1 MKFRRNKRV
10 KGNKFT
16 SRSIKHLN
24 NCNRSLKKQNLVQYI
39 RNELATSTTHGLSYF
54 VKKRIH
60 YLEKLFW
67 IGNFVACVVL
77 AALLLNVQYRRFI
90 AAPTVMSVEMNYFDW
105 NISYPAVTLCPLY
118 KPDVKKFHTYI
129 NQTYNYTGLH
139 VEGYLWAISQAAL
152 DTLEYMDLNIPE
164 DVIPLIHP
172 KDYATLAASMFRKF
186 ENTWLTTNT
195 NWSITVDAAMTE
207 MGMCHVINSNVAIYD
222 KPHHWNDKT
231 PPPPYV
237 KSNMELSVFE
247 ANFVTEITNFS
258 SIYKKYHTNIFY
270 IKKIS
275 DVKSSFVYMR
285 RTLVNANNYIIYIR
299 HNLQVFIHSPDEVTT
314 STTSSFGFD
323 VEGIISFGLS
333 VWSSRISET
342 LRYKS
347 LHLRK
352 CRFPNEPISKRY
364 PIYSYSHCMLE
375 CRIKVILKLCGCVP
389 HFYKPLEHERTCR
402 IAELQCVLR
411 HRRAIVSLRGARGCA
426 CAGACEL
433 DLYYKDTE
441 DFEPTKG
448 FNRLI
453 LKITSFPRVRVVRD
467 VIFSSADIL
476 LRSGG
481 VVNLCIGCSV
491 VSVVEFLLVIF
502 KIVLYVIVK
511 ALGRFKTC
519 KLATFRRTKKK
530 SCQK

>member
-1 MKFRRNKRV
+1 MAHSIFKYHYPMMHYNDPDVEIIV
-10 KGNKFT
+10 KT
-16 SRSIKHLN
+16 LTKH
-24 NCNRSLKKQNLVQYI
+24 KQNLVKYI
-39 RNELATSTTHGLSYF
+39 RNELTTSTTHGLSYL
-54 VKKRIH
+54 VKQRIH
-60 YLEKLFW
+60 CLEKLFW
-67 IGNFVACVVL
+67 IGNFVACVIL

-152 DTLEYMDLNIPE
+152 DTLEYMDLNAPE

-222 KPHHWNDKT
+222 KPHHWNT
-231 PPPPYV
+231 GAPTYV
-237 KSNMELSVFE
+237 KSNIELSVFE

-258 SIYKKYHTNIFY
+258 NIYK
-270 IKKIS
+270 
-275 DVKSSFVYMR
+275 
-285 RTLVNANNYIIYIR
+285 
-299 HNLQVFIHSPDEVTT
+299 VFIHSPDEVTT

-333 VWSSRISET
+333 VWSSRISDS
-342 LRYKS
+342 LHYKS
-347 LHLRK
+347 LYLRK
-352 CRFPNEPISKRY
+352 CRFINEPISKRY

-375 CRIKVILKLCGCVP
+375 CRIKMILKLCGCVP
-389 HFYKPLEHERTCR
+389 HFYKPLDHERICYIT
-402 IAELQCVLR
+402 ELKCILHYKKEIIGLKSSNETLR
-411 HRRAIVSLRGARGCA
+411 KFHNDEELARSARECGCLSS
-426 CAGACEL
+426 CAF

-441 DFEPTKG
+441 DFEPKTG
-448 FNRLI
+448 FNKLI
-453 LKITSFPRVRVVRD
+453 IKITSFPKVRVVRD
-467 VIFSSADIL
+467 VIFSSYDIL

-481 VVNLCIGCSV
+481 VVNLCIGCSII
-491 VSVVEFLLVIF
+491 SIMEFLVVIL
-502 KIVLYVIVK
+502 KIIFYTIVK
-511 ALGRFKTC
+511 ALGHFKIC
-519 KLATFRRTKKK
+519 ELKTFNK
-530 SCQK
+530 SK

>member
-1 MKFRRNKRV
+1 MEQAEA
-10 KGNKFT
+10 
-16 SRSIKHLN
+16 
-24 NCNRSLKKQNLVQYI
+24 SLKQGNLVKYI
-39 RNELATSTTHGLSYF
+39 RNELTTSTTHGLSYF
-54 VKKRIH
+54 VEKRIH

-67 IGNFVACVVL
+67 IGNFVACAVL

-118 KPDVKKFHTYI
+118 KPDEKKFHTYI

-222 KPHHWNDKT
+222 KPQHWNAKA
-231 PPPPYV
+231 PPYV
-237 KSNMELSVFE
+237 KSNIEISVFE
-247 ANFVTEITNFS
+247 ANFVIEITNFS
-258 SIYKKYHTNIFY
+258 NIYK
-270 IKKIS
+270 
-275 DVKSSFVYMR
+275 
-285 RTLVNANNYIIYIR
+285 
-299 HNLQVFIHSPDEVTT
+299 VFIHSPDEVTT

-333 VWSSRISET
+333 VWSSRISDS

-347 LHLRK
+347 LYLRK
-352 CRFPNEPISKRY
+352 CRFYNEPISNRY

-375 CRIKVILKLCGCVP
+375 CRVKMIQKLCGCVP
-389 HFYKPLEHERTCR
+389 HFYRPLGHERICY
-402 IAELQCVLR
+402 IAELKCVLR
-411 HRRAIVSLRGARGCA
+411 HKAQIVSLRGAGGGAGAGAGGARGGRA
-426 CAGACEL
+426 CGCGAACEL
-433 DLYYKDTE
+433 ELYYKDSE
-441 DFEPTKG
+441 DFERTEG

-453 LKITSFPRVRVVRD
+453 IKITSFPRVRVVRD
-467 VIFSSADIL
+467 VIFSSYDIL

-481 VVNLCIGCSV
+481 VVNLCIGCSI
-491 VSVVEFLLVIF
+491 VSVVEFLLVMLKIF
-502 KIVLYVIVK
+502 SHVIVK
-511 ALGRFKTC
+511 TLGRFKKY
-519 KLATFRRTKKK
+519 KLKTLMGRKKK
-530 SCQK
+530 SSQK